1 MKKTL
6 NNIKHTNIIIT
17 KMVILLTGRKIQA
30 QVTTD
35 IIMIK
40 QHRLNHTN
48 RSITRMKIL
57 LTKRTIQ
64 VQVTEKRF

>member
-1 MKKTL
+1 
-6 NNIKHTNIIIT
+6 
-17 KMVILLTGRKIQA
+17 MVILLTGRKIQA